1 MNKSNLKD
9 HSAKKDSLFK
19 DWAPQKQYAIPRKI
33 SRQIPKK
40 KDTERKFWYPCAV
53 EIMKPWF
60 YLRQNCSFCRPYQD
74 IT

>member
-9 HSAKKDSLFK
+9 HSAKKDILFK

-40 KDTERKFWYPCAV
+40 KDTERKFW
-53 EIMKPWF
+53 
-60 YLRQNCSFCRPYQD
+60 
-74 IT
+74 

>member
-9 HSAKKDSLFK
+9 HRAKKDSLFK

-40 KDTERKFWYPCAV
+40 KDTELKFG
-53 EIMKPWF
+53 
-60 YLRQNCSFCRPYQD
+60 
-74 IT
+74 